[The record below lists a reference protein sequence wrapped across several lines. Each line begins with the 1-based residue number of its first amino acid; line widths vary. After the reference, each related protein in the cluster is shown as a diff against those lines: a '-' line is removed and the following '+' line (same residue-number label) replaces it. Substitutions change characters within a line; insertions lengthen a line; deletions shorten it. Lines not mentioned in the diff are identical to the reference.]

1 MYVTTLIYPLRAFLM
16 ELRIF
21 LPRARDLITMMVKV
35 LRELYPR
42 ANMLTTMLVVIMD
55 IITMVRVEKGT
66 KLEKVIMATT
76 NIDMDMSD
84 KDINKRYHSTNG
96 PPAPTLL

>member
-1 MYVTTLIYPLRAFLM
+1 MDNTTLRVYLRALR
-16 ELRIF
+16 ELF
-21 LPRARDLITMMVKV
+21 PREKALTIMMVKV

-66 KLEKVIMATT
+66 KLEKVIMDTT
-76 NIDMDMSD
+76 NMDMD
-84 KDINKRYHSTNG
+84 INE
-96 PPAPTLL
+96 